1 MDPCVLSKVM
11 KNQREL
17 KLTNSSLIATNLIDA
32 YKTTG
37 YVVQSNPAFTL
48 NAGIHSESLARFY
61 AIENI
66 QTACFI
72 TAYNPYSV
80 LLTPPHNVARQA
92 DLLSDIASLK
102 LKSIYGYGQ
111 GKDTDWK
118 EPSVLILG
126 ISSDECTR
134 LAIKHEQNALIWC
147 DETATPKLVLTR

>member
-1 MDPCVLSKVM
+1 M
-11 KNQREL
+11 NQREL
-17 KLTNSSLIATNLIDA
+17 KMTNSSFIGTDLINA
-32 YKTTG
+32 YKTAS
-37 YVVQSNPAFTL
+37 YLVESNPAFTL
-48 NAGIHSESLARFY
+48 NVEKYSESLARIY

-111 GKDTDWK
+111 GKDTDWM

-126 ISSDECTR
+126 ISFDEVMR
-134 LAIKHEQNALIWC
+134 LAIKHEQNAFIWC

>member
-1 MDPCVLSKVM
+1 M
-11 KNQREL
+11 
-17 KLTNSSLIATNLIDA
+17 TNSSLIAVDLIDA
-32 YKTTG
+32 YKTTS
-37 YVVQSNPAFTL
+37 YVVESNPAFTL
-48 NAGIHSESLARFY
+48 NVGKHSESLARLY

-111 GKDTDWK
+111 GKDSDWI

-126 ISSDECTR
+126 ISSDEGMK
-134 LAIKHEQNALIWC
+134 LAIKHEQNAFIWC
-147 DETATPKLVLTR
+147 DETATPRLVLTR